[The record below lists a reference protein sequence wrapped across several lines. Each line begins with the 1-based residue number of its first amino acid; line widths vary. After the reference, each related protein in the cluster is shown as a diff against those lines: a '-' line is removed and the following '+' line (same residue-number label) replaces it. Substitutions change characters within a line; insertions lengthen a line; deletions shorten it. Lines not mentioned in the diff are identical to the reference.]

1 MTDKKRVVVLGGG
14 TGQAV
19 MLRGLKQIEDIEL
32 TAIVTVADDG
42 GSTGRLRRS
51 FHIPAMG
58 DLRNVMIA
66 LAESESVLGN
76 LMNYRFADVIEGSNE
91 LSGHNLGNL
100 ILTAL
105 TQTSGSFMEAITQIS
120 NVLNVKGDILPSTSQ
135 IITLYAE
142 MEDGTIVRGESNI
155 PKVRN
160 RIKRVFY
167 DTPVRATQ
175 KALEAISNADYIL
188 YGIGSVY
195 TSILPNLIIDEIA
208 HAIRASRAAKIYFCN
223 AMTQPGETA
232 GYGMEEHVQAI
243 MALGDHPVDVVVY
256 ADDIIPQEVLDRYE
270 DTDAQPVVMRQTE
283 HPYIVVST
291 KLLRFDGGLVRHD
304 SEKIKSVMEY
314 LMESEALACLLPP
327 M

>member
-1 MTDKKRVVVLGGG
+1 MTDKKHVVVLGGG

-66 LAESESVLGN
+66 MAESESLLGN
-76 LMNYRFADVIEGSNE
+76 LMNYRFDDAIEGSNE

-208 HAIRASRAAKIYFCN
+208 QAIRASRAAKIYFCN

-270 DTDAQPVVMRQTE
+270 DTDAQPVVMRESE

>member
-66 LAESESVLGN
+66 MAESESLLGN
-76 LMNYRFADVIEGSNE
+76 LMNYRFDDVVEGSNE

-175 KALEAISNADYIL
+175 KAIEAIQNADYIL

-256 ADDIIPQEVLDRYE
+256 ADDIIPPEVLDRYE
-270 DTDAQPVVMRQTE
+270 DTDAQPVVMRETE
-283 HPYIVVST
+283 HPYIVIST

>member
-66 LAESESVLGN
+66 MAESESLLGN
-76 LMNYRFADVIEGSNE
+76 LMNYRFDDVVEGSNE

-175 KALEAISNADYIL
+175 KAIEAIQNADYIL

-208 HAIRASRAAKIYFCN
+208 EAIRASRAIKIYFCN

-256 ADDIIPQEVLDRYE
+256 ADDIIPPEVLDRYE
-270 DTDAQPVVMRQTE
+270 DTDAQPVVMRETE
-283 HPYIVVST
+283 HPYIVIST
-291 KLLRFDGGLVRHD
+291 KLLRFDGELVRHD

>member
-1 MTDKKRVVVLGGG
+1 MTNKKRVVVLGGG

-66 LAESESVLGN
+66 MAESESLLGN
-76 LMNYRFADVIEGSNE
+76 LMNYRFDDTIEGSNE

-167 DTPVRATQ
+167 DTP
-175 KALEAISNADYIL
+175 E
-188 YGIGSVY
+188 IG
-195 TSILPNLIIDEIA
+195 
-208 HAIRASRAAKIYFCN
+208 RASCR
-223 AMTQPGETA
+223 ER
-232 GYGMEEHVQAI
+232 V
-243 MALGDHPVDVVVY
+243 
-256 ADDIIPQEVLDRYE
+256 
-270 DTDAQPVVMRQTE
+270 
-283 HPYIVVST
+283 
-291 KLLRFDGGLVRHD
+291 
-304 SEKIKSVMEY
+304 
-314 LMESEALACLLPP
+314 
-327 M
+327 

>member
-1 MTDKKRVVVLGGG
+1 MTNKKRVVVLGGG

-66 LAESESVLGN
+66 MAESESLLGN
-76 LMNYRFADVIEGSNE
+76 LMNYRFDDTIEGSNE

-175 KALEAISNADYIL
+175 KAIEAIQNADYIL

-208 HAIRASRAAKIYFCN
+208 HAIRASRAIKIYFCN

-243 MALGDHPVDVVVY
+243 MAFDDHPVDVVVY
-256 ADDIIPQEVLDRYE
+256 ADDIIPPEVLDRYE
-270 DTDAQPVVMRQTE
+270 DTDAQPVVMRETE

>member
-66 LAESESVLGN
+66 MAESESLLGN
-76 LMNYRFADVIEGSNE
+76 LMNYRFDDVVEGSNE

-175 KALEAISNADYIL
+175 KAIEAIQNADYIL

-208 HAIRASRAAKIYFCN
+208 QAIRASRAIKIYFCN

-243 MALGDHPVDVVVY
+243 MALDDHPVDVVVY
-256 ADDIIPQEVLDRYE
+256 ADDIIPPEVLDRYQ

>member
-1 MTDKKRVVVLGGG
+1 MNEKKRVVVLGGG

-19 MLRGLKQIEDIEL
+19 MLRGLKQIDDIEL

-66 LAESESVLGN
+66 MAESESLLGT
-76 LMNYRFADVIEGSNE
+76 LMNYRFDDAIEGSNE

-175 KALEAISNADYIL
+175 KAIEAIQNADYIL

-195 TSILPNLIIDEIA
+195 TSILPNLIIGEIA
-208 HAIRASRAAKIYFCN
+208 QAIRASRAAKIYFCN

-256 ADDIIPQEVLDRYE
+256 ADDVIPQEVLDRYE
-270 DTDAQPVVMRQTE
+270 DTDAQPVVMRETE